1 MTHQDLPR
9 GFKGKFNWLIDYV
22 TSPDGDR
29 YTDREI
35 AEGIGVSANYVWRLR
50 HDPKVKNPSLEVAE
64 AIAQFFNVSLSFFED
79 RTDATDLQEM
89 LSDVFLSQIAKRA
102 PAMNELAEEDKE
114 ALLRI
119 IDHVLHSQRT

>member
-1 MTHQDLPR
+1 M
-9 GFKGKFNWLIDYV
+9 
-22 TSPDGDR
+22 
-29 YTDREI
+29 
-35 AEGIGVSANYVWRLR
+35 
-50 HDPKVKNPSLEVAE
+50 EVAE